1 MSDSD
6 PAQYK
11 TNLTTR
17 FTEPKTVAEGTQ
29 LSEKAV
35 DYVYRAIDRQ
45 INKARGVLA
54 YNGLLFASFNLAS
67 RNTSDKFVT
76 TVANL
81 GAVAA
86 LLSCFVLLYLMIF
99 ELGDAHNYA
108 STENDFNATF
118 DSMWRRKTILEYS
131 LGLSFVAT
139 FAAILLPLRFLN
151 SVFG

>member
-29 LSEKAV
+29 LPEKAV